1 MGESVGDGLGM
12 RDTSFHAEPKNIVAD
27 WGYLKMVNSI

>member
-1 MGESVGDGLGM
+1 MGKSVGDGLGM

-27 WGYLKMVNSI
+27 WGI